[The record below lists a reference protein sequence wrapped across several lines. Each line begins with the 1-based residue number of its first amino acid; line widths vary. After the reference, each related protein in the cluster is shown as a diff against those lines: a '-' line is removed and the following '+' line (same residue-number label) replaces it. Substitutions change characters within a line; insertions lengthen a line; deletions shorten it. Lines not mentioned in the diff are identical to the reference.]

1 LNSGE
6 VLHELRESYRR
17 QNELFAIMTFRS
29 ETEAFGQ
36 SAIDLAAGIAG
47 LKPVL
52 LAREFPLRSGS
63 HFELDQDTITWWTPD
78 ALGIE

>member
-1 LNSGE
+1 
-6 VLHELRESYRR
+6 
-17 QNELFAIMTFRS
+17 
-29 ETEAFGQ
+29 
-36 SAIDLAAGIAG
+36 
-47 LKPVL
+47 